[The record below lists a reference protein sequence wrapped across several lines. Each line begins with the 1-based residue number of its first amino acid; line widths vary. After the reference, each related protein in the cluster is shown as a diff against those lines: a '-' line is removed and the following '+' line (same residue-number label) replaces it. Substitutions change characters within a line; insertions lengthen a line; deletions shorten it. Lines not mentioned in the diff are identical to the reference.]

1 MAESH
6 KKFVKGFCM
15 GGETPFGSDP
25 KGDYKLELQSPLE
38 PHKEEEYRATP
49 LQCEPEI
56 LVEEDAT
63 IVSVQE
69 EDKVKNM
76 YDEGFNFFIIHVL
89 L

>member
-1 MAESH
+1 MQITERDVGS
-6 KKFVKGFCM
+6 CM

-38 PHKEEEYRATP
+38 PHKEEEYKAT
-49 LQCEPEI
+49 LLECEPEI

-63 IVSVQE
+63 IIFIQE

-76 YDEGFNFFIIHVL
+76 YDEGSYF
-89 L
+89 